1 MKINAI
7 PCKQTTTSRDNF
19 REKLDCLKNV
29 LNFGNIACAIKG
41 DIENIFICFPF
52 RRKET
57 VKGNKYMLKDMFQ
70 DMLEIGG
77 NYSILNHKRKQLKNL
92 FRIPR

>member
-41 DIENIFICFPF
+41 DLKIFLSVSPFEEKKRLRATNIC
-52 RRKET
+52 
-57 VKGNKYMLKDMFQ
+57 
-70 DMLEIGG
+70 
-77 NYSILNHKRKQLKNL
+77 
-92 FRIPR
+92 